1 MSVQLRPEIS
11 WPQND
16 LLLPADL
23 FGVTVPTG
31 LADVHVRSPNYVD
44 VIRMGQLGRD
54 NAGISPTGQL
64 SIVNGRVTKDLR
76 VKFENPQTQW
86 RRLGGHA
93 THGPVQFKFTGG
105 VVTLN
110 LSIAIWILNTIEP
123 DPYDDL
129 SVQIF
134 AAIYGHE
141 LLHVLDEIETV
152 RWLST
157 QVLGQPDIQQ
167 YLVQAQP
174 FTYGTSRQTTVEVER
189 EFHEYIRQRIEGE
202 VRHVWAP
209 ETNRKAGILDH
220 PAQYK
225 IVQEQVDTL
234 RARQIN
240 RPRR

>member
-1 MSVQLRPEIS
+1 MSVQFRPEIS
-11 WPQND
+11 WPQNE

-64 SIVNGRVTKDLR
+64 SIVNGRVTRDLR
-76 VKFENPQTQW
+76 VPFENPQTQW

-93 THGPVQFKFTGG
+93 THGPAQFQFTGG

-110 LSIAIWILNTIEP
+110 LSIAIWILNTVQP
-123 DPYDDL
+123 DPHDDL

-152 RWLST
+152 SWLST
-157 QVLGQPDIQQ
+157 QVLGQPAIQQ

-174 FTYGTSRQTTVEVER
+174 FTYGKSSQTIVEVER
-189 EFHEYIRQRIEGE
+189 EFRDYIRQRIEGE
-202 VRHVWAP
+202 VRHVWAS
-209 ETNRKAGILDH
+209 ETNRKAGIRDH

-225 IVQEQVDTL
+225 IVQDQVDTL